1 MEIANV
7 STLLELCLNSGA
19 NRSDGVRPSE
29 APVLSNNGFILC
41 LFVCLF
47 AGGRRRDRGHDEKWD
62 QTGKEMAQCH
72 LTHNDAQNF
81 QDGAE
86 GSG

>member
-1 MEIANV
+1 MTFGHRRLQSRQIRGGILFPAG
-7 STLLELCLNSGA
+7 SG
-19 NRSDGVRPSE
+19 
-29 APVLSNNGFILC
+29 
-41 LFVCLF
+41 
-47 AGGRRRDRGHDEKWD
+47 RRDRGHDEKWD
-62 QTGKEMAQCH
+62 QTGKEMAKRH